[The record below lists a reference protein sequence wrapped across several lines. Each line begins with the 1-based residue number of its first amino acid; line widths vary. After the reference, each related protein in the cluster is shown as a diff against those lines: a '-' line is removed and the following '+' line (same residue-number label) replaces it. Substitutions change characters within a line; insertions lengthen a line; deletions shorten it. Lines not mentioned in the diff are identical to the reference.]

1 MYSVEIDE
9 SSMAMSLGRDTS
21 PSSLVC
27 KGLQD
32 VNELMWPAYHNSL

>member
-1 MYSVEIDE
+1 MHSVEIDE
-9 SSMAMSLGRDTS
+9 SRDTS

-32 VNELMWPAYHNSL
+32 VKELMWPAYHNSL